1 MIKPDN
7 RALPEEKQADLA
19 PQARLYGFP
28 LQNAYHAIWYSKVIP

>member
-1 MIKPDN
+1 MIKPNN
-7 RALPEEKQADLA
+7 RASLVGKQADLA